1 MVPSMS
7 IHHDIMLFI
16 PVCIYVLKVLTLLVI
31 HALYI
36 DVRLVLDPFLVN
48 VRTGDAL
55 STWGKS

>member
-1 MVPSMS
+1 
-7 IHHDIMLFI
+7 MLFI